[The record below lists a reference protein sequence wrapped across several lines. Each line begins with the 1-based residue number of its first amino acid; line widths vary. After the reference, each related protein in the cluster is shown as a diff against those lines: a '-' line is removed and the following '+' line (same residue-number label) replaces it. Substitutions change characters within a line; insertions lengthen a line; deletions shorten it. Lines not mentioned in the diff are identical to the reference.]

1 VLLVIFA
8 VSMFLSAALLFLVE
22 PMLAK
27 MALPML
33 GGSPAVWNTC
43 LVFFQ
48 AVLLAG
54 YLYAYAAAKWLGRR
68 TQIAVHIGLALT
80 FLAALPLR
88 IPAGW
93 EPPAQSNPVL
103 WILGM
108 LSVAVGLP
116 FFLLSASTPLLQ
128 RWFAQSGHKQ
138 ARDPY
143 FLYAASNAGSL
154 VGLLGYPLLLEP
166 TLRLSQQ
173 SHFWSYGYLLFVA
186 MTAVCGALVWRA
198 RPVVAAIEAAPAEE
212 TGSGAE
218 VAWSQRLRWI
228 ALAFVPSSLMIG
240 VTTVLTTDVPPIPL
254 FWVLPLAIYLLSFV
268 LVFASRPL
276 ISHNWLVRRLP
287 TLLLLTLF
295 PTISKMVIP
304 LPILFLVYLLA
315 LLAVALVCHGELAR
329 TRPPV
334 GRLTEFY
341 LLISLGGVLGGIFNS
356 LLAPVIFRSLVEFPL
371 ALIFAALLRPP
382 IDHVPETPAKA
393 AKARRSDLLLP
404 LALGVTMASL
414 ILSFQHFGLK
424 PSPPLIILLFGYSM
438 VWCLSFGKR
447 PLRFALG
454 LAALVAASSLY
465 AGAYG
470 KFLLKERNFFGVSR
484 VANDQNGKL
493 RYLFH
498 GAIVHG
504 IQNLDPAKSREPE
517 AYYAKSGPAGGILQA
532 MEAKSLLGNSAD
544 LLKPRWAVVGLGAGA
559 MACYVQLGESLTF
572 YEIDP
577 NVRSIAS
584 DPSYFTFLS
593 QCAPTAPIVLG
604 DARLKLRDAADSSY
618 DLIVLDAFSGDTI
631 PMHLVTREAL
641 ALYLRKLAP
650 GGMLAFHISNNH
662 LKLAPVFA
670 ALASDAGL
678 VCLMDDDTVLTHAQF
693 DEGKYPSQWGV
704 MVRNRA
710 DLGQLATDRRWAPL
724 LAPAGTQVWTDDYSN
739 LIRIIKWK

>member
-1 VLLVIFA
+1 
-8 VSMFLSAALLFLVE
+8 
-22 PMLAK
+22 
-27 MALPML
+27 
-33 GGSPAVWNTC
+33 
-43 LVFFQ
+43 
-48 AVLLAG
+48 
-54 YLYAYAAAKWLGRR
+54 
-68 TQIAVHIGLALT
+68 
-80 FLAALPLR
+80 
-88 IPAGW
+88 
-93 EPPAQSNPVL
+93 
-103 WILGM
+103 
-108 LSVAVGLP
+108 
-116 FFLLSASTPLLQ
+116 
-128 RWFAQSGHKQ
+128 
-138 ARDPY
+138 
-143 FLYAASNAGSL
+143 
-154 VGLLGYPLLLEP
+154 
-166 TLRLSQQ
+166 
-173 SHFWSYGYLLFVA
+173 
-186 MTAVCGALVWRA
+186 
-198 RPVVAAIEAAPAEE
+198 
-212 TGSGAE
+212 
-218 VAWSQRLRWI
+218 
-228 ALAFVPSSLMIG
+228 
-240 VTTVLTTDVPPIPL
+240 
-254 FWVLPLAIYLLSFV
+254 
-268 LVFASRPL
+268 
-276 ISHNWLVRRLP
+276 
-287 TLLLLTLF
+287 
-295 PTISKMVIP
+295 MVIP

-315 LLAVALVCHGELAR
+315 LFAVALVCHGELAR

-382 IDHVPETPAKA
+382 IDQVPQTPAKT
-393 AKARRSDLLLP
+393 AKARRNDLLLP

-414 ILSFQHFGLK
+414 VLALDHFGLK

-454 LAALVAASSLY
+454 LAALVVASSLY

-470 KFLLKERNFFGVSR
+470 RFLLKERNFFGVSR

-517 AYYAKSGPAGGILQA
+517 AYYAKSGPAGSILQA

-544 LLKPRWAVVGLGAGA
+544 LPKPRWAVVGLGAGA
-559 MACYVQLGESLTF
+559 MACYVQPGESLTF

-577 NVRSIAS
+577 NVRGIAS
-584 DPSYFTFLS
+584 DPQYFTFLS

-670 ALASDAGL
+670 ALARDAGL
-678 VCLMDDDTVLTHAQF
+678 VSLIDDDTVLTHAQF
-693 DEGKYPSQWGV
+693 DEGKYASQWVV
-704 MVRNRA
+704 MARNRA
-710 DLGQLATDRRWAPL
+710 DLGPLATDRRWAPL
-724 LAPAGTQVWTDDYSN
+724 QAPAGTQVWTDDYSN
-739 LIRIIKWK
+739 LIRIIKWN